1 MRGRF
6 ISLTVIVVSL
16 TAAAV
21 AQTAKV
27 DVSGVWIFSVE
38 SAAGSSSPTVTF
50 KQEGEKITGHYSSQ
64 LVGEAPLVGTVK
76 DQTINFTI
84 TGEVQGTPL
93 VLKYTGT
100 IENKDSM
107 KGKLSTEFGDG
118 TFTAKRK

>member
-16 TAAAV
+16 AAAAV

-76 DQTINFTI
+76 DQTIDFTI
-84 TGEVQGTPL
+84 TGEIQGTPL
-93 VLKYTGT
+93 VLKYIGT

>member
-64 LVGEAPLVGTVK
+64 LVGDAPLVGTVK
-76 DQTINFTI
+76 DQTIDFTI
-84 TGEVQGTPL
+84 TGEIQGTPL

>member
-1 MRGRF
+1 MRARF
-6 ISLTVIVVSL
+6 VSLTVIVISL
-16 TAAAV
+16 AAAAA
-21 AQTAKV
+21 AQNAKV
-27 DVSGVWIFSVE
+27 DVSGVWVFSVE
-38 SAAGSSSPTVTF
+38 SAAGSSSPTITF

-64 LVGEAPLVGTVK
+64 VVGEAPLVGTVK
-76 DQTINFTI
+76 DQTIDFTI
-84 TGEVQGTPL
+84 TGEIQGTPL

>member
-1 MRGRF
+1 MREKF
-6 ISLTVIVVSL
+6 FSLAVIVVSI
-16 TAAAV
+16 AAV
-21 AQTAKV
+21 AAAQTAKV

-38 SAAGSSSPTVTF
+38 SAAGSSSPTITF

-76 DQTINFTI
+76 DQTIDFTI
-84 TGEVQGTPL
+84 TGAIQGTPL